1 MSAADNHKTRSCR
14 GYVMKHR
21 TLAPSHSPMIAQDK
35 RRQRKNYRSSISQL
49 FLGKRATG

>member
-1 MSAADNHKTRSCR
+1 MSSYDNQKARSRR
-14 GYVMKHR
+14 GYAMKHR

-49 FLGKRATG
+49 FLGRKAAS